1 MNNEQLKV
9 LDESLMKSGIEEILL
24 ICVEEPSELIKAITK
39 AERYPGQTTKI
50 DNIAEEI
57 ADVLICIE
65 YLKVIYDID
74 QEEIENWINKKI
86 KRIKERVD

>member
-9 LDESLMKSGIEEILL
+9 LDESLMQSGTEEILL

-50 DNIAEEI
+50 DNVVEEI

-65 YLKVIYDID
+65 YLKMVYDID